1 MWQKKYVRIHSIHKR
16 VGKMYLDD
24 LLLLARFWSVHT
36 MNTLLS
42 HEATGEDLWMAVTRR
57 RSPDDKMVYVVRPY
71 YTYTYYIERTLF
83 GRKVITYKKK
93 TNKKNYST
101 EYVILDAA
109 KITIWHSVFFFPL
122 NKYARMHCV
131 FQSVAWHCVFTDE
144 QLIIHQFSA
153 SQSGSVHN
161 KCCSTNSISVSLFSV
176 WVALMCI

>member
-1 MWQKKYVRIHSIHKR
+1 MCAYDEHFNIPWGHGRGFMNGSDATPVTWWQNGVCSSSRLHS
-16 VGKMYLDD
+16 Y
-24 LLLLARFWSVHT
+24 
-36 MNTLLS
+36 
-42 HEATGEDLWMAVTRR
+42 
-57 RSPDDKMVYVVRPY
+57 
-71 YTYTYYIERTLF
+71 YTYYIERTLF
-83 GRKVITYKKK
+83 GRKVITYKK
-93 TNKKNYST
+93 TTTKNYST
-101 EYVILDAA
+101 EYAILDAA

-122 NKYARMHCV
+122 NKYARMHFV